1 MRTLTKELPQ
11 QIGKTVVLRG
21 WLHKK
26 RLLGGLNFITLR
38 DRAGIAQILVKD
50 KDEVEKLREKQI
62 GTIMTVEG
70 VVAEDSRAPGGVE
83 IHDAKLT
90 IEVPVADQNPVE
102 IDKPLDHHSEALDT
116 LFDYRVVGLRN
127 FKEQAIFKVQAEVK
141 EAARKYFRANDFTEF
156 NSPKLLPGATEGG
169 AEVFKLDY
177 FGKDATL
184 AQSAQF
190 YKQIMVGVFE
200 RVYEINPTY
209 RAELSATTRHMT
221 EFMHIDAEMGFVT
234 LQELLDFMS
243 GILNSIVDDVWQNCD
258 EQLKLWNAAKPQL
271 LPKIPQISLDEIH
284 QKYTEATGIK
294 TIDEKDL
301 RPDEERFICE
311 WAKEN
316 LQCEAVFVTKW
327 PRQGAKFYHRFEE
340 DNQEIAERADLLF
353 RGVEIATA
361 SMREH
366 RYDKLLAQLKGMTG
380 GDPENIGFKHYLE
393 AFKYGMPPHGGFGM
407 GLERLTQKIIGLA
420 NVKEASLFPRDIN
433 RLAP

>member
-1 MRTLTKELPQ
+1 MRTLTKELSQ
-11 QIGKTVVLRG
+11 HIGKSVTLRG

-26 RLLGGLNFITLR
+26 RLLGGLNFISLR
-38 DRAGIAQILVKD
+38 DRTGLVQILVKD
-50 KDEVEKLREKQI
+50 KEEVEKLREKQI
-62 GTIMTVEG
+62 GTVMTIEGMVVE
-70 VVAEDSRAPGGVE
+70 DQRAPGGVE

-90 IEVPVADQNPVE
+90 VEVSVTDQNPVE

-221 EFMHIDAEMGFVT
+221 EFIHIDAEMGFT
-234 LQELLDFMS
+234 DLQELLAFM
-243 GILNSIVDDVWQNCD
+243 GGLLNNVVNDVWENCAD
-258 EQLKLWNAAKPQL
+258 RLKMWNATKPL
-271 LPKIPQISLDEIH
+271 LTEQIPQISLDDIH
-284 QKYTEATGIK
+284 EKYTEATGTS
-294 TIDEKDL
+294 TIGEKDL

-311 WAKEN
+311 WAKKN
-316 LQCEAVFVTKW
+316 LQSEAVFVTKW
-327 PRQGAKFYHRFEE
+327 PRVGAKFYHRFEE
-340 DNQEIAERADLLF
+340 GNQEIAERADLIF

-366 RYDKLLAQLKGMTG
+366 RYDKLLTQLEGMAG
-380 GDPENIGFKHYLE
+380 GDPNNIGFKHYLE